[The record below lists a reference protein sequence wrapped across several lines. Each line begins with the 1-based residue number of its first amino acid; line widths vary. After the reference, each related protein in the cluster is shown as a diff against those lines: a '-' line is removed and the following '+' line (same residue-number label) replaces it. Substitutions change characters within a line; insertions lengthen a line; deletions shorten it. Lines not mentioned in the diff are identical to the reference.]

1 MVAIMRLRRMKKT
14 VEVNQ
19 LLSEDQRDG
28 DGPDGRE
35 EVAGTSM
42 VGGKREDG
50 ECVV

>member
-1 MVAIMRLRRMKKT
+1 MKKT

-28 DGPDGRE
+28 DGRE
-35 EVAGTSM
+35 EVAGTSR
-42 VGGKREDG
+42 GGGNREDG

>member
-1 MVAIMRLRRMKKT
+1 MRLRRMKKT

-28 DGPDGRE
+28 DGRE

-42 VGGKREDG
+42 VSGKREDG
-50 ECVV
+50 KCVV